1 MSAGGDPARRRRV
14 EGVGSLLAA
23 VYALFA
29 VAAGARSLFQIASRF
44 DEAPVAYSLSAVA
57 AVIYGAAAVCFARP
71 SAVSYRAAIA
81 FLTIELAGVLA
92 VGALSV
98 ADPDLFPDET
108 VWSDFGAGYGFI
120 PLVLPVA
127 GLAWLVRGRTR
138 REWEDAGADPPA

>member
-1 MSAGGDPARRRRV
+1 VSDPGTGGAPRRRRV

-29 VAAGARSLFQIASRF
+29 VAAGARSLFQIVSKF
-44 DEAPVAYSLSAVA
+44 DEAPVAYVLSAA
-57 AVIYGAAAVCFARP
+57 AALIYLAAAVCFARP
-71 SAVSYRAAIA
+71 SGVSYRAALV
-81 FLTIELAGVLA
+81 FLAVELAGVLV
-92 VGALSV
+92 VGALSL
-98 ADPDLFPDET
+98 ADEDLFPDQT

-138 REWEDAGADPPA
+138 REWEDAGT